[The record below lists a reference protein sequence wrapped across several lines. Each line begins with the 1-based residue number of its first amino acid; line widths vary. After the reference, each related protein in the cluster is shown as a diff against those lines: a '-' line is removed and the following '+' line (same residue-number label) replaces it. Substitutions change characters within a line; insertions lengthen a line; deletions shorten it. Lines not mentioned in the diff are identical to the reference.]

1 MVEGVGG
8 GCITPVRYG
17 GDHRMVVRGR
27 IWLDLVRDARREAC
41 VKSAER
47 VSELCVDFID
57 TYVEYGM
64 KSCEKSSCE
73 VLGYGVERVR

>member
-1 MVEGVGG
+1 MHYARAVW
-8 GCITPVRYG
+8 
-17 GDHRMVVRGR
+17 GDHRMAVRGR
-27 IWLDLVRDARREAC
+27 IRLDLVRDARREAC

-57 TYVEYGM
+57 TYVEYVM

>member
-8 GCITPVRYG
+8 GVHYARAVWR
-17 GDHRMVVRGR
+17 DHRMVVRGR
-27 IWLDLVRDARREAC
+27 IWLNLFRDARGEAC

-47 VSELCVDFID
+47 VSELCVDLID

-64 KSCEKSSCE
+64 ESCKKP
-73 VLGYGVERVR
+73 